1 MEGDLRI
8 PIKNFETVFEV
19 LKDQREHD
27 AVMDKHLR
35 AIQEEMLQKAADNLL
50 KAMGVSSHVVAKTTY
65 YPRTK
70 KLGINIIDE
79 PWA

>member
-1 MEGDLRI
+1 MRV
-8 PIKNFETVFEV
+8 PIRNFETVFEV

-27 AVMDKHLR
+27 AVMGKHLR

-50 KAMGVSSHVVAKTTY
+50 KAMGASRHVVTETTY
-65 YPRTK
+65 NPSTK
-70 KLGINIIDE
+70 KLGMKIIDE